1 MRSALWSIPAVAV
14 VFLASFGSLPAFPQS
29 TQFLNLEARSLRL
42 STLSLSAS
50 PCSSDSNRSSRALH
64 GDIPGNDS
72 PLAPC
77 DRSVSSPSRAIPV
90 VVVPC
95 NPLTQATI
103 PCSASRDVVRDDL
116 NTMGKQG
123 QKILLARQ
131 KVLEILQ
138 SENACSEWYRSKD
151 ADPPAT
157 FRTLTFALDREG
169 QGYVRSTNEPDN
181 MNVFRSPY
189 VAKVMQG
196 QGSNTT
202 VTINANGGFFYQMAN
217 VLRTHDDGGPL
228 YLQGTRALHVGPY
241 MGGTLNAQVV
251 ALLHEFGHV
260 TDLLPPDRDDYEGK
274 SRRNTEEVL
283 RFCRREV
290 ESSEVHHLVLASH

>member
-1 MRSALWSIPAVAV
+1 
-14 VFLASFGSLPAFPQS
+14 
-29 TQFLNLEARSLRL
+29 
-42 STLSLSAS
+42 
-50 PCSSDSNRSSRALH
+50 
-64 GDIPGNDS
+64 
-72 PLAPC
+72 
-77 DRSVSSPSRAIPV
+77 
-90 VVVPC
+90 
-95 NPLTQATI
+95 LTQATI
-103 PCSASRDVVRDDL
+103 PCSASSDIVRDDL

-151 ADPPAT
+151 ADPAAT
-157 FRTLTFALDREG
+157 FRTLTFTLDHEG
-169 QGYVRSTNEPDN
+169 EGYVRYTNEPDN
-181 MNVFRSPY
+181 MNIFRSPY

-217 VLRTHDDGGPL
+217 VLKTHSDGGPL
-228 YLQGTRALHVGPY
+228 YLQGTRPLHVGPY

-274 SRRNTEEVL
+274 SRQNTLEVL

-290 ESSEVHHLVLASH
+290 ESSETHHLVLASR